1 MKYCSKRKSIL
12 LIDHQAY
19 WRELFTQAL
28 QDAGFNVST
37 LATYNQ
43 VPLQDYLEDENPD
56 LVVLGCTRIRDEELR
71 LIELI
76 LNRKRHLLV
85 LCASL
90 SWQIMRSL
98 FRLGVTDIVDKPDDH
113 DRLVKTVNK
122 ALVSITPRNGYQ
134 AVERASV

>member
-1 MKYCSKRKSIL
+1 MKYCSKRKRIL

-71 LIELI
+71 LIEHVLD
-76 LNRKRHLLV
+76 RKRHLLV

-98 FRLGVTDIVDKPDDH
+98 FRLGVTDIVDKP
-113 DRLVKTVNK
+113 
-122 ALVSITPRNGYQ
+122 Y
-134 AVERASV
+134 